1 MIHTPCCF
9 CLINIF
15 EQKTME
21 TVNNGYQNGTQIQK
35 NDYIYRKIRNMVII
49 SSREFRANQSKYLKM
64 ASNGEDV
71 ILKSRGNGNFKI
83 VPLTTDDTLM
93 TRTELEAKIN
103 QATKDYENG
112 DFTSINTPE
121 ELKRFL
127 ESL

>member
-1 MIHTPCCF
+1 MVHTPSDPEAF
-9 CLINIF
+9 GTF

-21 TVNNGYQNGTQIQK
+21 TANNGYQNGTQNQK
-35 NDYIYRKIRNMVII
+35 NDYIYRKIRDMVII

-83 VPLTTDDTLM
+83 VPLTSDDTLM

-103 QATKDYENG
+103 QANKDYENG
-112 DFTSINTPE
+112 DFTPINTPD
-121 ELKRFL
+121 ELKNFL
-127 ESL
+127 ENL

>member
-1 MIHTPCCF
+1 
-9 CLINIF
+9 
-15 EQKTME
+15 ME
-21 TVNNGYQNGTQIQK
+21 TVNNGCQSGTQIRK
-35 NDYIYRKIRNMVII
+35 NDYICRKIKDMVII

-64 ASNGEDV
+64 VSNGEDV

-83 VPLTTDDTLM
+83 VPLTTDDTLL
-93 TRTELEAKIN
+93 TRMELDAKIK

-121 ELKRFL
+121 ELKNFL

>member
-1 MIHTPCCF
+1 MIFTPRCC

-21 TVNNGYQNGTQIQK
+21 TANIGYQNGTQVQK

-93 TRTELEAKIN
+93 TRAELDAKIN

>member
-1 MIHTPCCF
+1 
-9 CLINIF
+9 
-15 EQKTME
+15 ME

-112 DFTSINTPE
+112 DFKSINTPE